1 MTRSISL
8 PMYDF
13 PEVQSSTKAILDA
26 LSEAFSKLGDSS
38 QVAFP
43 ESSIHSDLM
52 RMWKDDSTL
61 FSQSCGLPFVE
72 DLHDYVDTVATLKW
86 SGISDERGWYRT
98 VIVAREDLGV
108 SSLGEVVG
116 LQPVITNAQ
125 SLSGWCSL
133 GIALSDVG
141 ADDRYVLPYV
151 ESEGHANS
159 LQFLQDKRADVA
171 SIDPGTFQL
180 LQRHRPALTDG
191 LRVIGNGPLVP
202 ATPMHVSK
210 VRTAEFGALQDAV
223 LEVFSRPEL
232 AGARAEIGIDGAVA
246 MNANDYS
253 LIPGLVARANA
264 VLPRR

>member
-1 MTRSISL
+1 MTRSNSL

-13 PEVQSSTKAILDA
+13 PEVHTSTKAILDA

-38 QVAFP
+38 QAAFP
-43 ESSIHSDLM
+43 ESSIHADLM

-72 DLHDYVDTVATLKW
+72 DLHDYVDIVATLKW
-86 SGISDERGWYRT
+86 SGISDERGLYRT
-98 VIVAREDLGV
+98 VIVAREELGV
-108 SSLGEVVG
+108 ASLGDVDG
-116 LQPVITNAQ
+116 LQPVITNTQ

-133 GIALSDVG
+133 GVALSDIG
-141 ADDRYVLPYV
+141 ADSSYVLPYV
-151 ESEGHANS
+151 ESEGHAKS
-159 LQFLQDKRADVA
+159 LQFLQDKRADFA

-180 LQRHRPALTDG
+180 LQRHRPALTHG

-246 MNANDYS
+246 TSTSDYS
-253 LIPGLVARANA
+253 LIPGLVALANA

>member
-1 MTRSISL
+1 
-8 PMYDF
+8 MYDF

-38 QVAFP
+38 QAAFP
-43 ESSIHSDLM
+43 ESSIHADLM

-72 DLHDYVDTVATLKW
+72 DLHDYVDIVATLKW

-108 SSLGEVVG
+108 SSLGEVGG
-116 LQPVITNAQ
+116 LQPVITNTQ

-133 GIALSDVG
+133 GVALSDIGVG
-141 ADDRYVLPYV
+141 ASYVLPYA
-151 ESEGHANS
+151 ESEGHAKS
-159 LQFLQDKRADVA
+159 LQFLQDKRADFA

>member
-1 MTRSISL
+1 
-8 PMYDF
+8 MYDF
-13 PEVQSSTKAILDA
+13 PEVHTSTKAILDA

-38 QVAFP
+38 QAAFP
-43 ESSIHSDLM
+43 ESSIHADLM

-72 DLHDYVDTVATLKW
+72 DLHDYVDIVATLKW
-86 SGISDERGWYRT
+86 SGISDERGLYRT
-98 VIVAREDLGV
+98 VIVAREELGV
-108 SSLGEVVG
+108 ASLGDVGG
-116 LQPVITNAQ
+116 LQPVITNTQ

-133 GIALSDVG
+133 GVALSDIG
-141 ADDRYVLPYV
+141 ADSSYVLPYV
-151 ESEGHANS
+151 ESEGHAKS
-159 LQFLQDKRADVA
+159 LQFLQDKRADFA

-180 LQRHRPALTDG
+180 LQRHRPALTHG

-210 VRTAEFGALQDAV
+210 VRTAEFGALQNAV

-246 MNANDYS
+246 MSTSDYS
-253 LIPGLVARANA
+253 LIPGLVALANA

>member
-1 MTRSISL
+1 MTRSNSL

-13 PEVQSSTKAILDA
+13 PEVHTSTKAILDA

-38 QVAFP
+38 QAAFP
-43 ESSIHSDLM
+43 ESSIHADLM

-72 DLHDYVDTVATLKW
+72 DLHDYVDIVATLKW

-98 VIVAREDLGV
+98 VIVAREELGV
-108 SSLGEVVG
+108 ASLGDVGG
-116 LQPVITNAQ
+116 LQPVITNTQ

-133 GIALSDVG
+133 GVALSDVG
-141 ADDRYVLPYV
+141 ADSSYVLPYV
-151 ESEGHANS
+151 ESEGHAKS
-159 LQFLQDKRADVA
+159 LQFLQDKRADFA

-180 LQRHRPALTDG
+180 LQRHRPALTHG

-246 MNANDYS
+246 MSTSDYS

>member
-1 MTRSISL
+1 MTRSNSL

-13 PEVQSSTKAILDA
+13 PEVHTSTKAILDA

-38 QVAFP
+38 QAAFP
-43 ESSIHSDLM
+43 ESSIHADLM

-72 DLHDYVDTVATLKW
+72 DLHDYVDIVATLKW
-86 SGISDERGWYRT
+86 SGISDERGLYRT
-98 VIVAREDLGV
+98 VIVAREELGV
-108 SSLGEVVG
+108 ASLGDVGG
-116 LQPVITNAQ
+116 LQPVITNTQ

-133 GIALSDVG
+133 GVALSDIG
-141 ADDRYVLPYV
+141 ADSSYVLPYV
-151 ESEGHANS
+151 ESEGHAKS
-159 LQFLQDKRADVA
+159 LQFLQDKRADFA

-180 LQRHRPALTDG
+180 LQRHRPALTHG

-210 VRTAEFGALQDAV
+210 VRTAEFGALQNAV

-232 AGARAEIGIDGAVA
+232 AGARAEIGIDGAVV
-246 MNANDYS
+246 MSTSDYS
-253 LIPGLVARANA
+253 LIPGLVALANA

>member
-1 MTRSISL
+1 
-8 PMYDF
+8 MYDF
-13 PEVQSSTKAILDA
+13 PEVHTSTKAILDA

-38 QVAFP
+38 QAAFP
-43 ESSIHSDLM
+43 ESSIHADLM

-72 DLHDYVDTVATLKW
+72 DLHDYVDIVATLKW

-98 VIVAREDLGV
+98 VVVAREELGV
-108 SSLGEVVG
+108 TSLSEVGG
-116 LQPVITNAQ
+116 LQPVITNTQ

-133 GIALSDVG
+133 GVALSDVG
-141 ADDRYVLPYV
+141 ADSSYVLPYV
-151 ESEGHANS
+151 ESEGHAKS
-159 LQFLQDKRADVA
+159 LQFLQDKRADFA

-180 LQRHRPALTDG
+180 LQRHRPALTQG

-210 VRTAEFGALQDAV
+210 VRTAEFGALQNAV

-246 MNANDYS
+246 MSTSDYS

>member
-1 MTRSISL
+1 MTRSNSL

-13 PEVQSSTKAILDA
+13 PEVHTSTKAILDA

-38 QVAFP
+38 QAAFP
-43 ESSIHSDLM
+43 ESSIHADLM

-72 DLHDYVDTVATLKW
+72 DLHDYVDIVATLKW

-98 VIVAREDLGV
+98 VIVAREELGV
-108 SSLGEVVG
+108 ASLGDVGG
-116 LQPVITNAQ
+116 LQPVITNTQ

-133 GIALSDVG
+133 GVALSDIG
-141 ADDRYVLPYV
+141 ADSSYVLPYV
-151 ESEGHANS
+151 ESEGHAKS
-159 LQFLQDKRADVA
+159 LQFLQDKRADFA

-180 LQRHRPALTDG
+180 LQRHRPALTHG

-210 VRTAEFGALQDAV
+210 VRTAEFGALQNAV

-246 MNANDYS
+246 MSTSDYS
-253 LIPGLVARANA
+253 LIPGLVALANA

>member
-1 MTRSISL
+1 MTRSNSL

-13 PEVQSSTKAILDA
+13 PEVHTSTKAILDA
-26 LSEAFSKLGDSS
+26 LSEAFSKIGDSS
-38 QVAFP
+38 QAAFP
-43 ESSIHSDLM
+43 ESSIHVDLM

-72 DLHDYVDTVATLKW
+72 DLHDYVDIVATLKW

-98 VIVAREDLGV
+98 VIVAHEELGV
-108 SSLGEVVG
+108 ASLGDVGG
-116 LQPVITNAQ
+116 LQPVITNTQ

-133 GIALSDVG
+133 GVALSDVG
-141 ADDRYVLPYV
+141 ADSSYGLPYV
-151 ESEGHANS
+151 ESEGHAKS
-159 LQFLQDKRADVA
+159 LQFLQDKRADFA

-180 LQRHRPALTDG
+180 LQRHRPALTQG

-210 VRTAEFGALQDAV
+210 VRKAEFGALQNAV

-246 MNANDYS
+246 MSTSDYS

>member
-1 MTRSISL
+1 MTRSNSL

-13 PEVQSSTKAILDA
+13 PEVHTSTKAILDA

-38 QVAFP
+38 QAAFP
-43 ESSIHSDLM
+43 ESSIHADLM

-72 DLHDYVDTVATLKW
+72 DLHDYVDIVATLKW
-86 SGISDERGWYRT
+86 SGISDERGLYRT
-98 VIVAREDLGV
+98 VIVAREELGV
-108 SSLGEVVG
+108 ASLGDVGG
-116 LQPVITNAQ
+116 LQPVITNTQ

-133 GIALSDVG
+133 GVALSDIG
-141 ADDRYVLPYV
+141 ADSSYVLPYV
-151 ESEGHANS
+151 ESEGHAKS
-159 LQFLQDKRADVA
+159 LQFLQDKRADFA

-180 LQRHRPALTDG
+180 LQRHRPALTHG

-210 VRTAEFGALQDAV
+210 VRTSEFRALQNAV

-232 AGARAEIGIDGAVA
+232 AGARAEIGIDGALA
-246 MNANDYS
+246 MSSSDYS

>member
-72 DLHDYVDTVATLKW
+72 DLHDYVDIVATLKW

-108 SSLGEVVG
+108 SSLGEVGG
-116 LQPVITNAQ
+116 LQPVITNTQ

-133 GIALSDVG
+133 GVALSDIGVS
-141 ADDRYVLPYV
+141 ASYVLPYA
-151 ESEGHANS
+151 ESEGHATS
-159 LQFLQDKRADVA
+159 LQFLQDKRADFA

-180 LQRHRPALTDG
+180 LQRHRPALTHG
-191 LRVIGNGPLVP
+191 LRIIGNGPRVP

-210 VRTAEFGALQDAV
+210 VRTAEFGALQDVV
-223 LEVFSRPEL
+223 LDVFSRPEL
-232 AGARAEIGIDGAVA
+232 AGARAEIGIDSAVA
-246 MNANDYS
+246 MNANDYL

>member
-1 MTRSISL
+1 
-8 PMYDF
+8 MYDF
-13 PEVQSSTKAILDA
+13 PEVQASTKALLVA
-26 LSEAFSKLGDSS
+26 LSEAFSKLGESS

-43 ESSIHSDLM
+43 ESSIHADLM
-52 RMWKDDSTL
+52 RMWKEDSTL

-72 DLHDYVDTVATLKW
+72 DLHDYVDIVATLKW
-86 SGISDERGWYRT
+86 SGISDDRGWYRT
-98 VIVAREDLGV
+98 VIVAREELGV
-108 SSLGEVVG
+108 TSLREVGG
-116 LQPVITNAQ
+116 LQPVITNTQ

-133 GIALSDVG
+133 GVALSDIG
-141 ADDRYVLPYV
+141 ADSSYVLPYV
-151 ESEGHANS
+151 ESEGHAKS

-180 LQRHRPALTDG
+180 LQRHRPALTQG
-191 LRVIGNGPLVP
+191 LRVIGNGPLGP

-210 VRTAEFGALQDAV
+210 VRTAEFGALQNAV

-246 MNANDYS
+246 MSTSDYS
-253 LIPGLVARANA
+253 LILGLGALANA